1 MEIVEFFNRIALLVA
16 TEILAEET
24 PQARARVISKVIQV
38 SKPQGPHLYNKLLCL
53 NKWAMG
59 YIVITE
65 CFVRVRVVSLHDTNL
80 PTQIKN

>member
-38 SKPQGPHLYNKLLCL
+38 SIPQGSQTVMYK
-53 NKWAMG
+53 
-59 YIVITE
+59 
-65 CFVRVRVVSLHDTNL
+65 
-80 PTQIKN
+80 